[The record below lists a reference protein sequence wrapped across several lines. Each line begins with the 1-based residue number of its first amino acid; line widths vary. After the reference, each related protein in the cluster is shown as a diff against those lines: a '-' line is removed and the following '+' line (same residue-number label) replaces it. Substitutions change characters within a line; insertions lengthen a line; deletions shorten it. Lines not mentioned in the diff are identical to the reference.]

1 MERDGLITRDMA
13 DHPDEES
20 IPVLQ
25 EKYVTA
31 DQLIERVRDMMNDK
45 SVLPN
50 YSCVYWLCKV
60 NVNSLFANM
69 PKHHVRLSLY
79 SEEVPYV
86 CIGRVS
92 VS

>member
-50 YSCVYWLCKV
+50 YSCV
-60 NVNSLFANM
+60 F
-69 PKHHVRLSLY
+69 
-79 SEEVPYV
+79 
-86 CIGRVS
+86 
-92 VS
+92 